1 MEAFVKRLLFTG
13 LLAGMLTACPQPPSP
28 TPSFD
33 LTLNPD
39 TLTLKQASS
48 GTVTVSIGNP
58 VALTEP
64 ITLSLVNAPK
74 GLNATF
80 QPASLSS
87 GSSQLKLTPDTL
99 EPGTLDVK
107 VRGSSG
113 AVTREATLKLTV
125 TSTTPPPPPPP
136 PPPSPPSNFIVK
148 LDKTAIDIEQDDEA
162 SFNATVERLDG
173 FTGLVGF
180 EVSGLPTG
188 VRLISGQSAN
198 GTDARIVLRAEPD
211 APLTNAPAIVTITGK
226 SGDIARTATLELSVV
241 TKTDDFELEPINP
254 IRLHRNLSNTLEIKV
269 VRDALFSGEILVS
282 FGGLPSGVTIPQ
294 GDIVIPGNE
303 SSVFVTVSAPNGAI
317 QPTPINVIASS
328 QGIIRTT
335 TFQLEVIDPLDGTFG
350 AQGVSTQDVF
360 ALDEL
365 RALVVLPNGNIVTSG
380 VGSANQAMLAQFNA
394 TGGFV
399 AGRLFTN
406 VNEINAL
413 LLDSNNQ
420 LVGAGLSKIGAGNS
434 NFALTKSL
442 LNSIN
447 PDNTFDNDGQT
458 AVDFGSSENANAI
471 TRDKGGK
478 YIVAGIGA
486 RATGNFDF
494 AVARFNPN
502 GTLDTTFSP
511 GTNDGDSDAAGVAL
525 VDFGSSGDRF
535 DRALEVAVQPD
546 GKIVVVGFT
555 SDNVDA
561 NLKPEVTQP
570 AKTLTAIARFNPD
583 GSLDTSFDTD
593 GKITLGFDE
602 TNENKDQL
610 GLRVR
615 FQAIAGVVSSITVVS
630 TRFKERLIVHTKLEA
645 NGNEVVSRNES
656 FGVVGLDTE
665 EINTVLFTDNDEKYY
680 AIGSGR
686 ASGSL
691 NGVFVTRFVARDT
704 NFEKDSSFGINGTQA
719 FVLPGTSLNA
729 RAAILQ
735 NDQILIGGFIEKNGA
750 RDALLLRFLR

>member
-211 APLTNAPAIVTITGK
+211 AQLTNAPAIVTITGK

-269 VRDALFSGEILVS
+269 VRDAPFSGEILVS

-294 GDIVIPGNE
+294 GNIVIPGNG
-303 SSVFVTVSAPNGAI
+303 SSVFVKVSAPNGAI

-335 TFQLEVIDPLDGTFG
+335 TFQLEVIDPLDRTFG
-350 AQGVSTQDVF
+350 NEGVSTQDV
-360 ALDEL
+360 DEIRSL
-365 RALVVLPNGNIVTSG
+365 LTLPNGQIAAAG
-380 VGSANQAMLAQFNA
+380 VADATQAQAMLAEFGSN
-394 TGGFV
+394 GKSFFV
-399 AGRLFTN
+399 RRLTN
-406 VNEINAL
+406 VNEINTL
-413 LLDSNNQ
+413 MLDSNNQ

-471 TRDKGGK
+471 TRDKDGK

-555 SDNVDA
+555 SSNVDA
-561 NLKPEVTQP
+561 DLKPEVTQP

-593 GKITLGFDE
+593 GKKTLGFDE

-615 FQAIAGVVSSITVVS
+615 FQAIAGVVTSITVVS
-630 TRFKERLIVHTKLEA
+630 TRFKERLIVHTELAA
-645 NGNEVVSRNES
+645 NGNLLVSRNES

-665 EINTVLFTDNDEKYY
+665 EINAVLFTDNDEKYY

-691 NGVFVTRFVARDT
+691 NGVFVTRFVARGT
-704 NFEKDSSFGINGTQA
+704 NFEKDSSFGIDGTQA
-719 FVLPGTSLNA
+719 FALPDTSLNA

-735 NDQILIGGFIEKNGA
+735 NDQILVGGFSEKNGA